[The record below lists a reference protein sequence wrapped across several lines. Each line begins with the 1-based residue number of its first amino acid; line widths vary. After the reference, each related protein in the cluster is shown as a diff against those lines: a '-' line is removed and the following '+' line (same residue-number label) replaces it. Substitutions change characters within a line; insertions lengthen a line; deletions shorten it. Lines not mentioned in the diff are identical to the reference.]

1 VWESQASMNC
11 DMGVGNRPN
20 GQHGGLNHRFSLRRV
35 IPAKGVAK
43 DCVANFAFDRR
54 RIGTSGSRQIDA
66 VRIEKA
72 LLLPPLDRQDQDR
85 KTAPGRKIPAVRRMR
100 NVKIEER

>member
-1 VWESQASMNC
+1 MNC

-20 GQHGGLNHRFSLRRV
+20 GQHGGLSHRFSLRHV
-35 IPAKGVAK
+35 IRAKGVAK

-54 RIGTSGSRQIDA
+54 QIGTSGSRQMDA

-72 LLLPPLDRQDQDR
+72 LLLPRLNRRDQVR
-85 KTAPGRKIPAVRRMR
+85 KTAPSCKVPAVRRMR
-100 NVKIEER
+100 DVKIEEC

>member
-1 VWESQASMNC
+1 MSRSV
-11 DMGVGNRPN
+11 GVGNRPN
-20 GQHGGLNHRFSLRRV
+20 GQHGGLSRRFSLRHV
-35 IPAKGVAK
+35 IRAKGVAK

-72 LLLPPLDRQDQDR
+72 LLLPPRIDRIR
-85 KTAPGRKIPAVRRMR
+85 LEKRRQVARFRPCAECAM
-100 NVKIEER
+100 